1 MMHRIRDLIGK
12 AKRKIKLMRL
22 DFHFKKELDI
32 VKKQSSVEVNSL
44 IPDMAEQVRDFRFC
58 KY

>member
-32 VKKQSSVEVNSL
+32 VKNSHLLKL
-44 IPDMAEQVRDFRFC
+44 IL
-58 KY
+58 

>member
-32 VKKQSSVEVNSL
+32 VKKTV
-44 IPDMAEQVRDFRFC
+44 IC
-58 KY
+58 